1 MMSRRIAVF
10 LVVLFLISTAQA
22 VQSNSS
28 GRTGSSTSGCSCH
41 GSSSSMSVSLNGL
54 PSSGYEAVTTYT
66 LSWDGGPHI
75 PGTGGFNLDVNSG
88 SWSNLGNNVKLVNG
102 ELTHDGTSSRSWS
115 ADWTSPSAGSGTA
128 VFTLAVLYGNGNGQN
143 SGDSWDTGSWNLPES
158 TASTNN
164 PPNATNVRYVP
175 SIPTKETGLG
185 VEYDYNDD
193 DGDSEQGTTIRWFR
207 DGLQIAQ
214 IDDMKTVPDI
224 WISKGQEWRVEVTP
238 SDNEDQ
244 GETVSLS
251 PIIIENTVPIA
262 RNLEI
267 NPESPTDID
276 DINLNYDYFDL
287 DGDNEQDSQIRW
299 YLDGVRIS
307 DLDDTLTVTSLMIRS
322 GDEWEARVTPFDGTS
337 YGLTKSTGLIVIGS
351 SNTPPTANAYIS
363 QGSNAYTD
371 DALQVI
377 VGWFDSDGDN
387 LAGTEI
393 RWFRD
398 GYQVSAF
405 NDLTWVTSDATAKNQ
420 VWYASVR
427 VSDSLVWSEWVDAD
441 SITILNSPPEV
452 TSITML
458 PEGNLTANQDLTVIW
473 EQSDLD
479 GDSESGSEIYW
490 MINGEREPEF
500 DGLLTIPSESV
511 YRDQHWS
518 VQVIPR
524 DGEDL
529 GSSMTTP
536 SRVIM
541 NGAPEIPIINLGS
554 GTTGYLGEPDSFP
567 ELGIANSLEDLVVL
581 ASSIDPDEEPLFFD
595 VIWYRNGYQVPE
607 LDGESL
613 VPSERLE
620 PGQIWEVKITA
631 RDPWGLSSQSSAI
644 IEVSNLPP
652 IPSWSTIPEISI
664 SGSMIIFDGSSSV
677 DQDGTINNW
686 LWQINGQSFPGSS
699 AEILLGEGTHTVK
712 LTVTDNF
719 GSSITIQDLYSL
731 GTVSMVSDL
740 NSEISGTDIELTWS
754 GNAEEYHIYRSSYST
769 ETLDEMQLV
778 GITNENNWN
787 EIAPIAS
794 DLYYA
799 VTIVV
804 GDNEILWLDNGTNTI
819 SVDAKSV
826 VNHVDDSPTGSITI
840 LSIPLTIIF
849 LILAVSSLVISLRVK
864 KRRSES

>member
-214 IDDMKTVPDI
+214 INDMKTVPDI
-224 WISKGQEWRVEVTP
+224 WISKDQEWRVEVTP

-307 DLDDTLTVTSLMIRS
+307 DIDDTLTVTSLMIRS

-441 SITILNSPPEV
+441 SITILNSPPQV

-554 GTTGYLGEPDSFP
+554 GTIGYLGEPDSFP

-644 IEVSNLPP
+644 IEISNLPP
-652 IPSWSTIPEISI
+652 IPSWYTIPEISI
-664 SGSMIIFDGSSSV
+664 SGSMIIFDGSSSI
-677 DQDGTINNW
+677 DPDGTINNW
-686 LWQINGQSFPGSS
+686 LWQINGQSFSGSS

>member
-1 MMSRRIAVF
+1 MSRRIAVF
-10 LVVLFLISTAQA
+10 LVVLFLISTAQT
-22 VQSNSS
+22 VQSNST
-28 GRTGSSTSGCSCH
+28 GKTGSSSSGCSCH

-54 PSSGYEAVTTYT
+54 PSSGYEAVTTYSLT
-66 LSWDGGPHI
+66 WDGGPHI
-75 PGTGGFNLDVNSG
+75 PGSGGFNLDVNLG

-102 ELTHDGTSSRSWS
+102 ELTHDGTSSRTWS
-115 ADWTSPSAGSGTA
+115 ADWTSPSTGSGTA
-128 VFTLAVLYGNGNGQN
+128 VFSLAVLYANGNGNNQ
-143 SGDSWDTGSWNLPES
+143 GDSWDTGSWNLAEL
-158 TASTNN
+158 TVSTNN

-185 VEYDYNDD
+185 VEYDYNDT

-214 IDDMKTVPDI
+214 INDMKSVPDV

-251 PIIIENTVPIA
+251 PIIIENTIPIA

-267 NPESPTDID
+267 TPESPTDVD
-276 DINLNYDYFDL
+276 DINLDYDYFDL

-299 YLDGVRIS
+299 YLDGARIS
-307 DLDDTLTVTSLMIRS
+307 DLDDEPAVTSLMIRS

-405 NDLTWVTSDATAKNQ
+405 NDLNWVTSDATAKNQ
-420 VWYASVR
+420 LWYASVR

-458 PEGNLTANQDLTVIW
+458 PEGDLTANQDLTVIW

-479 GDSESGSEIYW
+479 GDSESGSEIHW

-613 VPSERLE
+613 VPFERLE

-644 IEVSNLPP
+644 IEISNLPP
-652 IPSWSTIPEISI
+652 IPSWSTIPDISI
-664 SGSMIIFDGSSSV
+664 SGSMIIFDGSSSI
-677 DQDGTINNW
+677 DPDGTINNW

-719 GSSITIQDLYSL
+719 GSSITIQNLYSL

-804 GDNEILWLDNGTNTI
+804 GDNEILWLDNGTNI
-819 SVDAKSV
+819 VSVDAKSV

-840 LSIPLTIIF
+840 LSLPLTIIF

>member
-128 VFTLAVLYGNGNGQN
+128 VFSLAVLYGNGNGQN

-175 SIPTKETGLG
+175 STPTKETGLG

-351 SNTPPTANAYIS
+351 SNSPPTANAYIS

-405 NDLTWVTSDATAKNQ
+405 NDLNWVTSEATAKNQ

-567 ELGIANSLEDLVVL
+567 ELGIANSLEDLIVL

-644 IEVSNLPP
+644 IEISNLPP

-664 SGSMIIFDGSSSV
+664 SGSMIIFDGSSSI
-677 DQDGTINNW
+677 DPDGTINNW

-840 LSIPLTIIF
+840 LSLPLTIIF

>member
-554 GTTGYLGEPDSFP
+554 GTTGYLGGPDSFP

-664 SGSMIIFDGSSSV
+664 SGSMIIFDASSSV

-719 GSSITIQDLYSL
+719 GSSITIQDIYSL

>member
-1 MMSRRIAVF
+1 
-10 LVVLFLISTAQA
+10 
-22 VQSNSS
+22 
-28 GRTGSSTSGCSCH
+28 
-41 GSSSSMSVSLNGL
+41 MSVSLNGL

-175 SIPTKETGLG
+175 STPTKETGLG

-287 DGDNEQDSQIRW
+287 DGDNEQDSQVRW

-351 SNTPPTANAYIS
+351 SNSPPTANAYIS

-405 NDLTWVTSDATAKNQ
+405 NDLNWVTSDATAKNQ

-479 GDSESGSEIYW
+479 GDSESGSEIHW

-554 GTTGYLGEPDSFP
+554 GTTGYLGAPD
-567 ELGIANSLEDLVVL
+567 
-581 ASSIDPDEEPLFFD
+581 
-595 VIWYRNGYQVPE
+595 
-607 LDGESL
+607 
-613 VPSERLE
+613 
-620 PGQIWEVKITA
+620 
-631 RDPWGLSSQSSAI
+631 
-644 IEVSNLPP
+644 
-652 IPSWSTIPEISI
+652 
-664 SGSMIIFDGSSSV
+664 
-677 DQDGTINNW
+677 
-686 LWQINGQSFPGSS
+686 
-699 AEILLGEGTHTVK
+699 
-712 LTVTDNF
+712 
-719 GSSITIQDLYSL
+719 
-731 GTVSMVSDL
+731 
-740 NSEISGTDIELTWS
+740 
-754 GNAEEYHIYRSSYST
+754 
-769 ETLDEMQLV
+769 
-778 GITNENNWN
+778 
-787 EIAPIAS
+787 
-794 DLYYA
+794 
-799 VTIVV
+799 
-804 GDNEILWLDNGTNTI
+804 
-819 SVDAKSV
+819 
-826 VNHVDDSPTGSITI
+826 
-840 LSIPLTIIF
+840 
-849 LILAVSSLVISLRVK
+849 
-864 KRRSES
+864 

>member
-175 SIPTKETGLG
+175 STPTKETGLG

-405 NDLTWVTSDATAKNQ
+405 NDLNWVTSDATAKNQ

-664 SGSMIIFDGSSSV
+664 SGSMIIFDGSSSI
-677 DQDGTINNW
+677 DPDGTINNW

-731 GTVSMVSDL
+731 GTVSMVSNL

>member
-1 MMSRRIAVF
+1 
-10 LVVLFLISTAQA
+10 
-22 VQSNSS
+22 
-28 GRTGSSTSGCSCH
+28 
-41 GSSSSMSVSLNGL
+41 MSVSLNGL

-175 SIPTKETGLG
+175 STPTKETGLG

-405 NDLTWVTSDATAKNQ
+405 NDLNWVTSEATAKNQ

-664 SGSMIIFDGSSSV
+664 SGSMIIFDGSSSI
-677 DQDGTINNW
+677 DPDGTINNW

>member
-175 SIPTKETGLG
+175 STPTKETGLG

-351 SNTPPTANAYIS
+351 SNSPPTANAYIS

-405 NDLTWVTSDATAKNQ
+405 NDLNWVTSDATAKNQ

-664 SGSMIIFDGSSSV
+664 SGSMIIFDGSSSI
-677 DQDGTINNW
+677 DPDGTINNW

>member
-1 MMSRRIAVF
+1 
-10 LVVLFLISTAQA
+10 
-22 VQSNSS
+22 
-28 GRTGSSTSGCSCH
+28 
-41 GSSSSMSVSLNGL
+41 
-54 PSSGYEAVTTYT
+54 
-66 LSWDGGPHI
+66 
-75 PGTGGFNLDVNSG
+75 
-88 SWSNLGNNVKLVNG
+88 
-102 ELTHDGTSSRSWS
+102 
-115 ADWTSPSAGSGTA
+115 
-128 VFTLAVLYGNGNGQN
+128 
-143 SGDSWDTGSWNLPES
+143 
-158 TASTNN
+158 
-164 PPNATNVRYVP
+164 
-175 SIPTKETGLG
+175 
-185 VEYDYNDD
+185 
-193 DGDSEQGTTIRWFR
+193 
-207 DGLQIAQ
+207 
-214 IDDMKTVPDI
+214 MKTVPDI

-405 NDLTWVTSDATAKNQ
+405 NDLNWVTSDATAKNQ

-490 MINGEREPEF
+490 MINGEREPDF

-631 RDPWGLSSQSSAI
+631 RDPWGLSAQSSTI

-664 SGSMIIFDGSSSV
+664 SGSMIIFDGSSSI
-677 DQDGTINNW
+677 DPDGTINNW

-840 LSIPLTIIF
+840 LSLPLTIIF

>member
-1 MMSRRIAVF
+1 MSRRIAVF

-175 SIPTKETGLG
+175 STPTKETGLG

-238 SDNEDQ
+238 SDNEGQ

-287 DGDNEQDSQIRW
+287 DGDNEQDSQVRW

-337 YGLTKSTGLIVIGS
+337 YGLTKSTGLIIIGS
-351 SNTPPTANAYIS
+351 SNSPPTANAYIS

-405 NDLTWVTSDATAKNQ
+405 NDLNWVTSDATAKNQ

-664 SGSMIIFDGSSSV
+664 SGSMIIFDGSSSI
-677 DQDGTINNW
+677 DPDGTINNW

>member
-175 SIPTKETGLG
+175 STPTKETGLG

-238 SDNEDQ
+238 SDNEGQ

-351 SNTPPTANAYIS
+351 SNSPPTANAYIS

-405 NDLTWVTSDATAKNQ
+405 NDLNWVTSDATAKNQ

-664 SGSMIIFDGSSSV
+664 SGSMIIFDGSSSI
-677 DQDGTINNW
+677 DPDGTINNW

>member
-158 TASTNN
+158 TVSTNN

-175 SIPTKETGLG
+175 STPTKETGLG

-238 SDNEDQ
+238 SDNEGQ

-287 DGDNEQDSQIRW
+287 DGDNEQDSQVRW

-351 SNTPPTANAYIS
+351 SNSPPTANAYIS

-405 NDLTWVTSDATAKNQ
+405 NDLNWVTSDATAKNQ

-664 SGSMIIFDGSSSV
+664 SGSMIIFDGSSSI
-677 DQDGTINNW
+677 DPDGTINNW

>member
-1 MMSRRIAVF
+1 M
-10 LVVLFLISTAQA
+10 
-22 VQSNSS
+22 
-28 GRTGSSTSGCSCH
+28 
-41 GSSSSMSVSLNGL
+41 
-54 PSSGYEAVTTYT
+54 
-66 LSWDGGPHI
+66 
-75 PGTGGFNLDVNSG
+75 
-88 SWSNLGNNVKLVNG
+88 
-102 ELTHDGTSSRSWS
+102 
-115 ADWTSPSAGSGTA
+115 
-128 VFTLAVLYGNGNGQN
+128 
-143 SGDSWDTGSWNLPES
+143 
-158 TASTNN
+158 
-164 PPNATNVRYVP
+164 
-175 SIPTKETGLG
+175 
-185 VEYDYNDD
+185 
-193 DGDSEQGTTIRWFR
+193 
-207 DGLQIAQ
+207 
-214 IDDMKTVPDI
+214 
-224 WISKGQEWRVEVTP
+224 
-238 SDNEDQ
+238 
-244 GETVSLS
+244 
-251 PIIIENTVPIA
+251 
-262 RNLEI
+262 
-267 NPESPTDID
+267 
-276 DINLNYDYFDL
+276 
-287 DGDNEQDSQIRW
+287 
-299 YLDGVRIS
+299 
-307 DLDDTLTVTSLMIRS
+307 
-322 GDEWEARVTPFDGTS
+322 
-337 YGLTKSTGLIVIGS
+337 
-351 SNTPPTANAYIS
+351 
-363 QGSNAYTD
+363 
-371 DALQVI
+371 
-377 VGWFDSDGDN
+377 
-387 LAGTEI
+387 
-393 RWFRD
+393 
-398 GYQVSAF
+398 
-405 NDLTWVTSDATAKNQ
+405 
-420 VWYASVR
+420 
-427 VSDSLVWSEWVDAD
+427 WSEWVDAD
-441 SITILNSPPEV
+441 SITILNSPPQV

-479 GDSESGSEIYW
+479 GDSESGSEIHW

-581 ASSIDPDEEPLFFD
+581 ASSIDPDEEPLLFD

-664 SGSMIIFDGSSSV
+664 SGSMIIFDASSSV

-731 GTVSMVSDL
+731 GTVSMVSNL